1 MRERYI
7 LRIRG
12 LIGPL
17 LRITLGDLHY
27 RPVPCQT
34 TITGRLSDADLQ
46 KLLIRLDE
54 SGLEV
59 VQLERSR

>member
-1 MRERYI
+1 MKERYV

-17 LRITLGDLHY
+17 LRITIGDVHY

-34 TITGRLSDADLQ
+34 TITGALSDDDLR

-59 VQLERSR
+59 LHLERSR